1 MGWLK
6 YNATLA
12 SFLTSCWMKIHFR
25 KRATVALSERSGKCS
40 HQQKESSWLDASFI
54 RSLQTVAELIST
66 HFYATAKCS
75 NLLYKN
81 DKGRR
86 RCSNSLLLSASLSHL
101 FYIPELNVWL
111 SSKQIGIGVFI
122 QRQQTLYILWP
133 NYKLRFLT
141 W

>member
-1 MGWLK
+1 MFNIWVYVKIIDPFSLQLQHGNTKILRKKFNYIVGRLK

-12 SFLTSCWMKIHFR
+12 SFLSSCRMKIHFK

-66 HFYATAKCS
+66 HFYATAKSS

-81 DKGRR
+81 NK
-86 RCSNSLLLSASLSHL
+86 
-101 FYIPELNVWL
+101 E
-111 SSKQIGIGVFI
+111 KQA
-122 QRQQTLYILWP
+122 L
-133 NYKLRFLT
+133 
-141 W
+141 